1 MILKED
7 NASSYAKALANVLS
21 KHIKDDNSANAFSA
35 WGGSFNTERLNVPDN
50 IFNYTDSSAF
60 ANEVAANI
68 QKINPQVFSKFK
80 NIITH
85 LATDYATKKMKTSHK
100 GVGVAS
106 IRTEEVNY
114 FPY

>member
-21 KHIKDDNSANAFSA
+21 KHIKDEDTNNAFSA
-35 WGGSFNTERLNVPDN
+35 WGGSFNTNRLSIPDN
-50 IFNYTDSSAF
+50 IFNYTDTNTF

-106 IRTEEVNY
+106 VRTEEVNY